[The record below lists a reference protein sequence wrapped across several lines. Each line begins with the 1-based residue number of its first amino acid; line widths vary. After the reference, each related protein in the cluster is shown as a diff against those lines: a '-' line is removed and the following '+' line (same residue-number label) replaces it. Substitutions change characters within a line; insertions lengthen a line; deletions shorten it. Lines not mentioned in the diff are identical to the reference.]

1 MDYREL
7 REEVCRYAKRMAET
21 GMAIGSAGNAS
32 MRGPG
37 ENCFVITPT
46 SLPYAEMT
54 PANIVVCDR
63 EGEQLIEVENAPSFE
78 LPLHVAV
85 YEARPDV
92 HAVIHTH
99 SLYSTILSV
108 LRLPLPPIVEEMA
121 PYLGGEVR
129 VAEYGQ
135 SGSDELA
142 RNAVAALG
150 PRAAVL
156 IANHGNL
163 CVGKTLAKAFA
174 AAELLERTALIYVEA
189 LKLQGLK
196 CGTVHSLPAEVVAL
210 ELEMYEVLKES

>member
-1 MDYREL
+1 
-7 REEVCRYAKRMAET
+7 
-21 GMAIGSAGNAS
+21 

-196 CGTVHSLPAEVVAL
+196 FGTVHSLPAEVVAL
-210 ELEMYEVLKES
+210 EQEMYEVLKES